1 MNLKLWNELT
11 RSLSNAESVRDPDDK
26 QYYAVT
32 ISDELLEAL
41 TSLAVYMEKLNTI
54 PSRPES

>member
-32 ISDELLEAL
+32 MSDELLEAL
-41 TSLAVYMEKLNTI
+41 ISLAVYMEKLNSI
-54 PSRPES
+54 QSNEDR